1 MTRAPLKS
9 SFDLKAPM
17 KGAMLLLFKRGFRA
31 TWFPSS
37 PVEIRVPFFLLFG
50 FHKGT
55 QKEKRAKGSY
65 WET

>member
-1 MTRAPLKS
+1 
-9 SFDLKAPM
+9 M